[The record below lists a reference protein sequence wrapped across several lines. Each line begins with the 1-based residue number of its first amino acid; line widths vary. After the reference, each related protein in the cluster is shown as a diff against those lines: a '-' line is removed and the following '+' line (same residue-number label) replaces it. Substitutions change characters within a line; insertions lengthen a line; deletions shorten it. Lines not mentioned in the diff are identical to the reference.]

1 MQDDEV
7 VSQQILALNNKA
19 MEELN
24 NLLKE
29 MNDASANKDEDRFR
43 EAYDILKAY
52 IMFKMDNKEAN
63 QDRGSIPPRDIM
75 CITWI

>member
-29 MNDASANKDEDRFR
+29 MNDASANKDEARFR
-43 EAYDILKAY
+43 EA
-52 IMFKMDNKEAN
+52 
-63 QDRGSIPPRDIM
+63 
-75 CITWI
+75 

>member
-1 MQDDEV
+1 MQDDDV

-29 MNDASANKDEDRFR
+29 MNDASAKDEARFR

-52 IMFKMDNKEAN
+52 IIFKMEDKEAN
-63 QDRGSIPPRDIM
+63 
-75 CITWI
+75 

>member
-1 MQDDEV
+1 MPMQDDEV

-29 MNDASANKDEDRFR
+29 MNDASANKDEARFR

-52 IMFKMDNKEAN
+52 IMFKMDDKEAN
-63 QDRGSIPPRDIM
+63 
-75 CITWI
+75 

>member
-1 MQDDEV
+1 MQDDDV

-29 MNDASANKDEDRFR
+29 MHQLIRMKLDLEKPMIYLKLILSLRWKIRKLIRIGVVSPR
-43 EAYDILKAY
+43 ETL
-52 IMFKMDNKEAN
+52 
-63 QDRGSIPPRDIM
+63 
-75 CITWI
+75 CV